1 MGHILLKLKPVY
13 RYTWKDFSTQVNILV
28 FFAYHMLESWPDSNR
43 EICAIETVEL
53 LLLLHFPK
61 NILFLSMLPNYY
73 FILHE
78 LIIVNIL
85 GGKQW
90 SIFMRLNL

>member
-1 MGHILLKLKPVY
+1 MGQHLGLFCI
-13 RYTWKDFSTQVNILV
+13 F
-28 FFAYHMLESWPDSNR
+28 WPDSNK
-43 EICAIETVEL
+43 EIFAIETVEL

-73 FILHE
+73 FILHV

-85 GGKQW
+85 GGKQL